1 MIWGG
6 FKRIGDSD
14 GDFWYKIN
22 DEKVH
27 VICCRS
33 DVSNFARKQQK
44 DYAGHV
50 VRMTND
56 LWETTMFNDEKYHR
70 IGRKA
75 RSILEQVLKFSNS
88 TIDNFINNSMK
99 CWPENS
105 TLYIYIYIY
114 IYIYLCMA
122 SVFNVWKSQ
131 PTKWA
136 RMLFM

>member
-75 RSILEQVLKFSNS
+75 RSI
-88 TIDNFINNSMK
+88 
-99 CWPENS
+99 P
-105 TLYIYIYIY
+105 
-114 IYIYLCMA
+114 LCMA

-136 RMLFM
+136 RMLLM

>member
-1 MIWGG
+1 MWGG

-27 VICCRS
+27 AICCRS
-33 DVSNFARKQQK
+33 DVSNFIQKQQK

-50 VRMTND
+50 LRISNH
-56 LWETTMFNDEKYHR
+56 LWETTMFNDDEKYHR

-75 RSILEQVLKFSNS
+75 PSILEQALKFSNS

-99 CWPENS
+99 RWPENF
-105 TLYIYIYIY
+105 TIFIYIYIY
-114 IYIYLCMA
+114 IYKICKNRNITV
-122 SVFNVWKSQ
+122 S
-131 PTKWA
+131 
-136 RMLFM
+136 